1 MRWYSV
7 KKYSPTLVASLTFV
21 RLKKNSSDY
30 VYFCMAEFDCGWKD
44 WVDKEPLEDDGY
56 SVTHFCIPDP
66 IEND

>member
-1 MRWYSV
+1 MVQRQEIQPDFSSFINICSV
-7 KKYSPTLVASLTFV
+7 
-21 RLKKNSSDY
+21 KKNSSDY